1 MPTTYTTNLRLAK
14 PASGELAGSWG
25 TVVNDNIT
33 SMIDEAVGGYVAVT
47 ISPVS
52 NNQALTA
59 VNGGTD
65 QARHAV
71 LKLNAGSLSA
81 NFNLFAPPTE
91 KFYFVWNNTSFIC
104 TFYAATAANGTTAAG
119 TGIAIPA
126 NKKALIFLDGTN
138 AIEAHDAVIGNFS
151 IGGSLTLGTQLAVA
165 QGGTGGTTQSTARS
179 GIGAAASGANSDITS
194 LSALSSPLSVAQGGT
209 GVTTSTGSGANALA
223 TGPTLVGPIIQ
234 PRVVA
239 VADGTSI
246 TPNIDTTDIV
256 TQANGQAAGTLT
268 INAPSGSLFNGQK
281 LIIRITS
288 TAVQTFSWN
297 GFYQGSTDLAL
308 PTASSGASKTDIMG
322 FIFNS
327 TGGLN
332 KWQLVAKVFGF

>member
-14 PASGELAGSWG
+14 PASGELSGSWG

-65 QARHAV
+65 ESRNAV
-71 LKLNAGSLSA
+71 LKLNAGTLSA
-81 NFNLFAPPTE
+81 NFNLYAPPVE

-104 TFYAATAANGTTAAG
+104 TFYAATAAGGTTAAG

-126 NKKALIFLDGTN
+126 NKKALVFLDGTN
-138 AIEAHDAVIGNFS
+138 VIEAHDAIVGNFS
-151 IGGSLTLGTQLAVA
+151 IGGSLTLGTQLAVL
-165 QGGTGGTTQSTARS
+165 QGGTGSTTAAGARTNLV
-179 GIGAAASGANSDITS
+179 AAASGANSDITS
-194 LSALSSPLSVAQGGT
+194 LTALSTPLSVAQGGT

-223 TGPTLVGPIIQ
+223 TSPTLVGPIIQ
-234 PRVVA
+234 PRVA
-239 VADGTSI
+239 LVADATSI
-246 TPNIDTTDIV
+246 SPNADTTDIV

-268 INAPSGSLFNGQK
+268 INAPSGTLFNGQK
-281 LIIRITS
+281 LIIRISS

-297 GFYQGSTDLAL
+297 GIYQGSTDLAL
-308 PTASSGASKTDIMG
+308 PTASSGASKYDMVG
-322 FIFNS
+322 FIWNS
-327 TGGLN
+327 TNN